1 MPDVISA
8 NRLADGIVVFYD
20 ARGQWAEGLAMAAI
34 FPGKAETEA
43 ALLRARADEAM
54 NVVVDVYAFAVKP
67 GTAPPQPVTLRDAI
81 RAKGPTIDYAS
92 I

>member
-20 ARGQWAEGLAMAAI
+20 ALGHWAERLAVAEVFA
-34 FPGKAETEA
+34 GKAETEA
-43 ALLRARADEAM
+43 ALLRAKADEAI

-67 GTAPPQPVTLRDAI
+67 GTTPPQPVTLRDSI
-81 RAKGPTIDYAS
+81 RAKGPTIDYSS